1 MASTM
6 RRMGGAGMLAA
17 MIWGLAACGPTR
29 TGDTYGRGEVQRA
42 GPVEVGRIVGAED
55 VPVEGAPTGI
65 GTVGGAV
72 AGGVV
77 GSAIGG
83 RGYGGLVTG
92 VVGAIGGA
100 LAGQAIERGATG
112 GVATRFYVQRDGG
125 GVINVVQ
132 TNEAGLQVG
141 ERVLL
146 LEGGGKTRLAR
157 EGATPRAPGP

>member
-1 MASTM
+1 MVSST
-6 RRMGGAGMLAA
+6 RWIGRAGMLAA
-17 MIWGLAACGPTR
+17 MAFGLAACGPTR

-42 GPVEVGRIVGAED
+42 GSVEVGRIVGAED

-83 RGYGGLVTG
+83 RGYGGLLTG
-92 VVGAIGGA
+92 VAGAIGGA
-100 LAGQAIERGATG
+100 LVGQAVERGATS
-112 GVATRFYVQRDGG
+112 GVATRFYVQKDGG

-132 TNEAGLQVG
+132 TNEAGLQIG
-141 ERVLL
+141 ERVFL

-157 EGATPRAPGP
+157 EGSAPRAPAP